1 MRYNWNNLAFDLRD
15 KQPAESASPDHQ
27 PQEELE
33 ELTQYIVQGQG
44 EIEDNEPGAEETESI
59 EAVKQVNFQLN
70 PISESQRRGNFV
82 EVFDSS
88 IYIILYFQIKER
100 DELRQEVEALK
111 EQMAAMML
119 SQQGQD

>member
-1 MRYNWNNLAFDLRD
+1 MAII
-15 KQPAESASPDHQ
+15 
-27 PQEELE
+27 
-33 ELTQYIVQGQG
+33 LTQYIFQGRG
-44 EIEDNEPGAEETESI
+44 EIEDNEPEDEETESI

-111 EQMAAMML
+111 EQMSAMML
-119 SQQGQD
+119 SQQGQA